1 VNLCAIVP
9 SHNHH
14 TVIASVVARL
24 RALGLPVFV
33 IDDGSSEPA
42 RSAIAALAGDGVT
55 LRRFEDNQGKG
66 AAVVDGFRLAAAAGF
81 THAVQVDA
89 DGQHD
94 LDALPALLAAAEE
107 SPDALV
113 SGEPV
118 YDASMPLGRKIG
130 RWITHIWV
138 WIETLSLRI
147 TDSMCGF
154 RVYPLAAVLALLAE
168 ESVGRRMD
176 FDTDIMVR
184 LFWRGTPVRMVP
196 VRVVYPPANTSNF
209 DMLRDNVR
217 ISWMHTR
224 LVLSMLCRQWC
235 KRSPQVASH
244 WSALG
249 ERGAYWGLRFC
260 AGAYRL
266 LGRRGCLVFMAPIV
280 FYFFAFGRQQ
290 RRASQTFLSRALN
303 RPVRLRESYRH
314 FLGFAARA
322 LDTFIAWT
330 GGARAD
336 AVHIANGEVLAQAMT
351 DPRGAVVVVSH
362 LGNVDLARALM
373 DPETRQRLTVLVHT
387 RHAVNYNRIL
397 SEVCPEAALN
407 MVQVTEMGPATA
419 IDLKERVERG
429 EWVVIAGDRTPVLSQ
444 GRVSVVPFLGHDA
457 AFSQGPW
464 ILAAVLDCPVYLL
477 FCLREGDHH
486 TLTMERFAERIALPR
501 GHREVVLHGY
511 ATRYAGRL
519 EDYAQRD
526 PFQWFNF
533 FDFWA
538 MKP

>member
-1 VNLCAIVP
+1 MNLCAIVP

-351 DPRGAVVVVSH
+351 DP
-362 LGNVDLARALM
+362 
-373 DPETRQRLTVLVHT
+373 
-387 RHAVNYNRIL
+387 
-397 SEVCPEAALN
+397 
-407 MVQVTEMGPATA
+407 
-419 IDLKERVERG
+419 
-429 EWVVIAGDRTPVLSQ
+429 
-444 GRVSVVPFLGHDA
+444 
-457 AFSQGPW
+457 
-464 ILAAVLDCPVYLL
+464 
-477 FCLREGDHH
+477 
-486 TLTMERFAERIALPR
+486 
-501 GHREVVLHGY
+501 
-511 ATRYAGRL
+511 
-519 EDYAQRD
+519 
-526 PFQWFNF
+526 
-533 FDFWA
+533 
-538 MKP
+538 